1 MNNLLS
7 RVAARRS
14 PLAEGSLATCLQEL
28 ELRPS
33 SSSVES
39 RYPTTFS
46 PPVTRRTWCPRPLRK
61 VEQAWPDRLTERA
74 GRSWAS
80 PVRLYLTT
88 VLRADG

>member
-33 SSSVES
+33 SSSVGS
-39 RYPTTFS
+39 RSPTTFS
-46 PPVTRRTWCPRPLRK
+46 PPVTRRT
-61 VEQAWPDRLTERA
+61 
-74 GRSWAS
+74 
-80 PVRLYLTT
+80 
-88 VLRADG
+88 